1 MQHQDTAQA
10 IADVANKAQYTGS
23 AIAAFFSFINDYAA
37 AIGALVAI
45 VGFCINWWYRHK
57 LFKLEKAK
65 FAKEGVVEAEE

>member
-23 AIAAFFSFINDYAA
+23 VIAACFSFINEYAA

-57 LFKLEKAK
+57 IFKLEKAK
-65 FAKEGVVEAEE
+65 FAKDGITEPEE